1 MPTLHIEHA
10 ISDFDLWRGA
20 FERFEQYR
28 TQAGVRAERI
38 QRPVDDPQ
46 YVVIDLDF
54 DTVTAAEKFL
64 DFLTPR
70 RCGPLGTNHRRSRGR
85 HRLESSK
92 PRWPVE
98 PSRHRGESVAHG
110 GTLA

>member
-54 DTVTAAEKFL
+54 DR
-64 DFLTPR
+64 D
-70 RCGPLGTNHRRSRGR
+70 CGGEVPGFPHHDGVILLGQITGAHGDATDSNPRSRAG
-85 HRLESSK
+85 S
-92 PRWPVE
+92 
-98 PSRHRGESVAHG
+98 
-110 GTLA
+110 

>member
-64 DFLTPR
+64 DFLTTTVWSSRDKSPA
-70 RCGPLGTNHRRSRGR
+70 LTGTPQTRI
-85 HRLESSK
+85 LE
-92 PRWPVE
+92 
-98 PSRHRGESVAHG
+98 AA
-110 GTLA
+110 LAS